1 MDQNVFVSCMYTVLV
16 LATLKSFSHPFIDI
30 ALIHP
35 SMIHPFIH
43 PSIHPSIHL
52 FIHLFHPSIPSFY
65 PLFIHPSIHPSIHSF
80 IHPSINPFICLFPHS
95 FFSKVVALLFTNNVK
110 TKPHYVRISMSL
122 EDILPWHQRKWL
134 ANWMI

>member
-16 LATLKSFSHPFIDI
+16 LAILKSFSHPFIDHPS
-30 ALIHP
+30 IHP
-35 SMIHPFIH
+35 YVH
-43 PSIHPSIHL
+43 PSIHPSIY
-52 FIHLFHPSIPSFY
+52 PSIPSIY
-65 PLFIHPSIHPSIHSF
+65 SILLSIIHPSIHPSIHSF